1 MPVPPPT
8 PAVPVEEEIREE
20 PSQETW
26 LRDMKIEEAIE
37 ETILE
42 SNGILETLQEAVE
55 DCRASDVEDAIP
67 SCSRGVAGALADVT
81 DARLVDLKVDNEEV
95 AAGDAQSSAALAAP
109 VPVGLGLEATTE
121 TIPADL
127 VAGEE
132 AIGLHGIPP
141 AQATETVAGL
151 KMAQHEH
158 VTTAG
163 VQQADP
169 EWLTALYCKLDEDGG
184 RGRKETALPTSSTPE
199 SLGHGQG
206 SMTPGQ
212 QALHA
217 ARECMQSSHTDAEI
231 CPVVRTLA
239 VALGARR
246 PEAGTIKAL
255 RAVLMLL
262 ERPEMSDEEALTST
276 GASLSNLKRWRKQV
290 QSLQSAHVGVSLA

>member
-1 MPVPPPT
+1 MN
-8 PAVPVEEEIREE
+8 
-20 PSQETW
+20 
-26 LRDMKIEEAIE
+26 IEKAIE

-42 SNGILETLQEAVE
+42 SNEIAETM
-55 DCRASDVEDAIP
+55 
-67 SCSRGVAGALADVT
+67 
-81 DARLVDLKVDNEEV
+81 
-95 AAGDAQSSAALAAP
+95 
-109 VPVGLGLEATTE
+109 LEAIE
-121 TIPADL
+121 EHRAGVADL
-127 VAGEE
+127 VEGEE

-141 AQATETVAGL
+141 AQATETAAGL
-151 KMAQHEH
+151 TMAQLEH
-158 VTTAG
+158 VTTAA

-169 EWLTALYCKLDEDGG
+169 EWLSALYCKIDEDGRERQG
-184 RGRKETALPTSSTPE
+184 TALTTSPTPE
-199 SLGHGQG
+199 SLGHGRG

-262 ERPEMSDEEALTST
+262 ERPEMSDEEACTSA
-276 GASLSNLKRWRKQV
+276 GASIFTFKSWRKRV
-290 QSLQSAHVGVSLA
+290 QSA